1 MIAEAIK
8 RLADRQDLSR
18 DEMHGVFGEVMDG
31 RASDVQKSA
40 LLIALRMKGETAE
53 EITGAALAMRERVT
67 PLQVDQAILVDTC
80 GTGGDGRGTFNIST
94 IAAIVAAGA
103 GANVAKHG
111 NRAVSSSCGSADL
124 LQALGVNLDL
134 NAAQM
139 SDVLRQVGIAFLF
152 APKLHPAMS
161 AVASVRRELGVRT
174 IFNVLGPLT
183 NPALARRQVLG
194 VYAERLVETVA
205 RVLAALGA
213 EHALVVHSRDGLDE
227 ISISAPTLV
236 CEVKDGQVAGSYD
249 LTPEELGL
257 SRQPIEDVAG
267 GDVAYNAEI
276 ARAVLR
282 GGGGISRHQIVI
294 ANAGAAL
301 YVAGLAPTIRDGVT
315 LAFDSIASGRAYQKM
330 DQLIG
335 ATKAAAEAG
344 ASRSDA

>member
-1 MIAEAIK
+1 MIAAAI
-8 RLADRQDLSR
+8 RQLVDGRSLGR
-18 DEMHGVFGEVMDG
+18 EEMYEVFGQVMDG

-40 LLIALRMKGETAE
+40 LLIALRMKGETAD

-67 PLQVDQAILVDTC
+67 PLDVDRENLVDTC

-94 IAAIVAAGA
+94 IAALVAAGA

-124 LQALGVNLDL
+124 LGALGVNLELD
-134 NAAQM
+134 ARRM
-139 SDVLRQVGIAFLF
+139 SDVLRRAGIAFLF

-183 NPALARRQVLG
+183 NPAFARRQVLG

-213 EHALVVHSRDGLDE
+213 VHALVVHSRDGLDE

-236 CEVKDGQVAGSYD
+236 CEVREGELRTYEV
-249 LTPEELGL
+249 TPEELGV
-257 SRQPIEDVAG
+257 RTMPIEEVAG
-267 GDVAYNAEI
+267 GDIAYNAEI
-276 ARAVLR
+276 ARAVLNGA
-282 GGGGISRHQIVI
+282 GGAARQDIVA

-301 YVAGLAPTIRDGVT
+301 YVAGLAATIREGVA
-315 LAFDSIASGRAYQKM
+315 LAHDSIATGRALEKLA
-330 DQLIG
+330 QLVKESN
-335 ATKAAAEAG
+335 A
-344 ASRSDA
+344 

>member
-1 MIAEAIK
+1 MIAAAIK
-8 RLADRQDLSR
+8 RIVDGQSLGRE
-18 DEMHGVFGEVMDG
+18 EMYQVFGQVMDG
-31 RASDVQKSA
+31 RASDVQKAA
-40 LLIALRMKGETAE
+40 LLIALRMKGETPD

-67 PLQVDQAILVDTC
+67 PLDLDDEARGNLVDTC

-94 IAAIVAAGA
+94 VAAIVAAGA

-124 LQALGVNLDL
+124 LGALGVNLELD
-134 NAAQM
+134 APRM
-139 SDVLRQVGIAFLF
+139 SAVLRRAGIAFLF

-183 NPALARRQVLG
+183 NPAMARRQVLG

-236 CEVKDGQVAGSYD
+236 CEVRDGEIRTYEI
-249 LTPEELGL
+249 TPEEIGVG
-257 SRQPIEDVAG
+257 SHSIDDVAG
-267 GDVAYNAEI
+267 GDIQQNAAI
-276 ARAVLR
+276 ARAVL
-282 GGGGISRHQIVI
+282 GGADGARHDVVI

-301 YVAGLAPTIRDGVT
+301 YVAGAASSIREGVALAHDAIV
-315 LAFDSIASGRAYQKM
+315 SGRASRKLEE
-330 DQLIG
+330 LI
-335 ATKAAAEAG
+335 AETNA
-344 ASRSDA
+344 